1 MFTPNLDLSVVTR
14 CSKFRIYDKTGI
26 DTGDGKGW
34 NASTGPSA
42 ALLSSAIIRIIH
54 PDATYVDV
62 DVLSQI
68 PTPVAG
74 EFLFSDITGT
84 YLDGLYNLNYK
95 LKTTD
100 ITILSFLDYSAT
112 ISGTTKVNSVANG
125 ITTGMYASITGTTN
139 YNGDFYATRI
149 DNDNFYI
156 TKAFVTDDG
165 VSTGT
170 KMYQSIFYPY
180 VYCRAEAG
188 INTLYA
194 NISRMVEGPTRDK
207 YMDEANTL
215 QGLLNSLKS
224 AITSSNTNA
233 LDNLLAEINQ
243 LLDFREIEVNL

>member
-1 MFTPNLDLSVVTR
+1 MFTPNLDLAVVTR

-34 NASTGPSA
+34 NAATGPSA
-42 ALLSSAIIRIIH
+42 AILSSAIVQIIK
-54 PDATYVDV
+54 PDLTFSDV

-74 EFLFSDITGT
+74 EFLFSDVTGT
-84 YLDGLYNLNYK
+84 YVDGLYNLVYK

-100 ITILSFLDYSAT
+100 ITILSYIDYSA
-112 ISGTTKVNSVANG
+112 IVSGTTKINSVAHG
-125 ITTGMYASITGTTN
+125 ITTGMFISITGTTN
-139 YNGDFYATRI
+139 YNGDFYATKVND
-149 DNDNFYI
+149 DNLYI
-156 TKAFVTDDG
+156 TKTFVVDDG

-170 KMYQSIFYPY
+170 KMYQSTFYPY

-188 INTLYA
+188 ITTLYA
-194 NISRMVEGPTRDK
+194 NISRMVEGPVRDK

-215 QGLLNSLKS
+215 NGLLNSLKS
-224 AITSSNTNA
+224 SITSSNTDA

-243 LLDFREIEVNL
+243 LLAFREIEVNF